1 MRAKPYDLGAR
12 VLVIAEY
19 KHVAVDGFV
28 VRKLMSRH
36 VVKCRHDP
44 HPIAQQTLRP
54 QSGRT
59 LRGQLYAHN
68 LRWYERNR
76 RVDHNFS
83 RDDTADVRERV
94 ALGRVRHGDH
104 NDSGLLR
111 SSAIGAGTN
120 FNAKLAANRGRCLL
134 RARRRANR

>member
-1 MRAKPYDLGAR
+1 MRRRAGDRAQTQPLHCELQHRSIYQAPEDVPEDGPAR
-12 VLVIAEY
+12 VLLGSYGSASNAIA
-19 KHVAVDGFV
+19 
-28 VRKLMSRH
+28 S
-36 VVKCRHDP
+36 P
-44 HPIAQQTLRP
+44 
-54 QSGRT
+54 
-59 LRGQLYAHN
+59 
-68 LRWYERNR
+68 
-76 RVDHNFS
+76 
-83 RDDTADVRERV
+83 RV